1 MPLPF
6 ALVCDLLEPSYK
18 LSVSRKSNAHVVA
31 GWFTRHRDR
40 VNAHDANLGALLS
53 TLLPEKR
60 TDRVYCIQVPTLEKI
75 IGRAFFLGASRIA
88 ELSQYRQPG
97 SGVDLADCVTRLLT
111 VTPNPSFDKQ
121 HQVTVEEID
130 EILQSLASRV
140 KWSSPAI
147 RSSQAT
153 LTQGNRGDLE
163 KVYRRLNANE
173 AKWFTRLILKDY
185 QPLLLDPHLIYRL
198 CDPILPSVLKVQDD
212 FSTAINTVQAIRSR
226 LLPTGAR
233 KTSRERILS
242 FVKPQ
247 LGVKVGRQ
255 PWMKGRSIKHSLDM
269 GHGRMSVEEKMD
281 GEYCQ
286 IHIDLSKGDQCVQI
300 FSKSGKDSTEDRQAL
315 HGIILESLKIGQGDA
330 RVTKG
335 CILEGELLVY
345 DDSEQRILPFHK
357 VRKHVSRRGRFLNTE
372 QDSLPGPHE
381 HLMIVY
387 YDLLLLDDQSLI
399 NVRHSERFKLLSS
412 LIYFKRGWA
421 ELVQREVIDFDHN
434 LGASNLRKVF
444 ARTILGKKEGLVLKP
459 DDPYF
464 DFSDLRRPFSSCCIK
479 LKKEYIGNFGD
490 VGDFAVVGAR
500 YDPVKARGY
509 RIADLKWT
517 HFYLGCLDNREQVK
531 RWNAKPEFTVVNVV
545 ELNETMLRDVVTYAN
560 PMPVPSNENTHL
572 ELKLTPGVEQGMPLA
587 VVFTNPLVFDLKCF
601 SFDKVGNTGFWSL
614 RFPSVTKVHCDR
626 DYTDTVS
633 FEQLQEMAKD
643 ATTAKVLEDSQ
654 ENLQWIA
661 KLEGADPRGVAVDAI
676 SQLTMTTMPT
686 PSPRRSSQASTVA
699 WTPTSPVAARL
710 LPIGLESPCHDR
722 FAGTRPLPAVTNVT
736 NATMSAPTIQTNS
749 PTDRHVSHKRISPP
763 AKPSSPHKRQKLK
776 QTLTQTTAQPTQK
789 QTSSQTRKPLTDIN
803 GNSQSD
809 PSSFSSIP
817 LCNLQLLPEVID
829 LTSSPEASFTTA
841 TTSKFRSSQIPRPTS
856 PMEDTTDIIIL
867 DIEIPD
873 SGIPDSEDQRVA
885 DKELSFLRA
894 EEYAAHSQTPEQ
906 AESQSVAPLRTSC
919 RYSGSACRFV
929 KTVILIAADILDTS
943 AEAKSLLHGHGI
955 LDPIED
961 LDGWLEREKA
971 RTVDDQHW
979 EPRPNTLLLV
989 DSVGQQAETK
999 ALLASVEERRA
1010 SLPED
1015 RRDWVTIYDWRVL
1028 KYVTIMEDEN
1038 VTRKYYDGWH
1048 DPWRRWYCGIV

>member
-1 MPLPF
+1 MSP
-6 ALVCDLLEPSYK
+6 CQRY
-18 LSVSRKSNAHVVA
+18 SN
-31 GWFTRHRDR
+31 T
-40 VNAHDANLGALLS
+40 
-53 TLLPEKR
+53 
-60 TDRVYCIQVPTLEKI
+60 
-75 IGRAFFLGASRIA
+75 
-88 ELSQYRQPG
+88 SQ
-97 SGVDLADCVTRLLT
+97 
-111 VTPNPSFDKQ
+111 
-121 HQVTVEEID
+121 
-130 EILQSLASRV
+130 
-140 KWSSPAI
+140 
-147 RSSQAT
+147 
-153 LTQGNRGDLE
+153 
-163 KVYRRLNANE
+163 
-173 AKWFTRLILKDY
+173 
-185 QPLLLDPHLIYRL
+185 
-198 CDPILPSVLKVQDD
+198 
-212 FSTAINTVQAIRSR
+212 
-226 LLPTGAR
+226 
-233 KTSRERILS
+233 
-242 FVKPQ
+242 
-247 LGVKVGRQ
+247 
-255 PWMKGRSIKHSLDM
+255 
-269 GHGRMSVEEKMD
+269 
-281 GEYCQ
+281 
-286 IHIDLSKGDQCVQI
+286 
-300 FSKSGKDSTEDRQAL
+300 
-315 HGIILESLKIGQGDA
+315 
-330 RVTKG
+330 
-335 CILEGELLVY
+335 
-345 DDSEQRILPFHK
+345 EQKILPFHK
-357 VRKHVSRRGRFLNTE
+357 IRKHVSRRGRFFNTE
-372 QDSLPGPHE
+372 QDSLYGYPSLDNCSVTNRSSPGPHE

-399 NVRHSERFKLLSS
+399 NVRHSERFKLLSN

-421 ELVQREVIDFDHN
+421 ELVQREVIDFGHN

-444 ARTILGKKEGLVLKP
+444 ARAILGKKEGLVLKP

-517 HFYLGCLDNREQVK
+517 HFYLGCLDNGEQVK

-572 ELKLTPGVEQGMPLA
+572 ELKLTPGVEQGTPLA

-626 DYTDTVS
+626 DFTDTVS

-643 ATTAKVLEDSQ
+643 ATTAKALEDSQ

-710 LPIGLESPCHDR
+710 LHIRPESPCHDQ
-722 FAGTRPLPAVTNVT
+722 FAGTRPLPAVKNVT
-736 NATMSAPTIQTNS
+736 SPTTSAPTGQTYS
-749 PTDRHVSHKRISPP
+749 PTDKHVSHKRISPP
-763 AKPSSPHKRQKLK
+763 AKPSSSHKRQKLK

-817 LCNLQLLPEVID
+817 RCNLELQPEVID

-841 TTSKFRSSQIPRPTS
+841 TTSKFRSSQVARPSS
-856 PMEDTTDIIIL
+856 PMEDTTETTIP

-873 SGIPDSEDQRVA
+873 SEIPDSEDQRVA
-885 DKELSFLRA
+885 DEELSFLRA
-894 EEYAAHSQTPEQ
+894 EEYVAHSQTPEQ
-906 AESQSVAPLRTSC
+906 AESQSAAPLRTSC

-929 KTVILIAADILDTS
+929 KTVILIAANIVDTS

-971 RTVDDQHW
+971 RTVDGQHW
-979 EPRPNTLLLV
+979 EPHPNTILLV

-999 ALLASVEERRA
+999 ALLTSVEERRA
-1010 SLPED
+1010 SLPDEK
-1015 RRDWVTIYDWRVL
+1015 RDWVTIYDWRVL

-1038 VTRKYYDGWH
+1038 VTPKYYDG
-1048 DPWRRWYCGIV
+1048 